1 VWSSGSNDLRGADI
15 AANGTGGFARPA
27 VSIASC
33 GRRRGP
39 LSANVRVFI
48 EIAAF
53 DGNMA
58 ERLAKGPAIAR
69 SFAEWMND
77 PSSGVR
83 RVGGMLATADTVTKM
98 PLDVG
103 AVGESASDG
112 GDIRRWDL
120 AITPHLG
127 DPRSS
132 EVRMDLDL
140 APAQPLGTP
149 EGSWSIPDHR
159 RARTTVVLQDQ
170 APVVIG
176 LEPAVSGVE
185 KGRGWTL
192 LMTPYVVR
200 RDDDLRRLFECRMA
214 NRARVQR

>member
-1 VWSSGSNDLRGADI
+1 MV
-15 AANGTGGFARPA
+15 PA
-27 VSIASC
+27 GLLAQPC
-33 GRRRGP
+33 PLPLAGDDAGP

-58 ERLAKGPAIAR
+58 ERLAKGPSIAR

-77 PSSGVR
+77 PSSGGR

-103 AVGESASDG
+103 APGESRSDG
-112 GDIRRWDL
+112 GATRRWDL

-140 APAQPLGTP
+140 APAPPLGTP
-149 EGSWSIPDHR
+149 EGSWSIHEHR
-159 RARTTVVLQDQ
+159 RARTTVVVQDQ
-170 APVVIG
+170 TPMVIG
-176 LEPAVSGVE
+176 LAPAVSGIE
-185 KGRGWTL
+185 REHGWTL
-192 LMTPYVVR
+192 LITPYVVR
-200 RDDDLRRLFECRMA
+200 RDDDLRRLFECKMV
-214 NRARVQR
+214 NRARVHH